1 MKRGKRAK
9 PINLKIF
16 LYSTL
21 LIVAIL
27 AIIII
32 TFYTVYSN
40 NLRKTSESLIS
51 AQKITEIVPNAEL
64 NFEKETEKA
73 SSELSKTIEEVKEE
87 IFEEN
92 VIQEEPKE
100 FVEEVA
106 EKPTEVIIEEVVI
119 PDPVF
124 SLPVEGEIIKK
135 FAKDELVYSETLQE
149 WTTHL
154 GIDIKAPRTT
164 VVKAAE
170 EGTVVAIK
178 NDPRYGLTV
187 ILEHVNGYKTIYAN
201 LLTTEFVNV
210 DEKVEK
216 GQSLGTVGNSA
227 VFEIL
232 DEPHLH
238 FEIMKDGEYLDPQL
252 YIYF

>member
-9 PINLKIF
+9 PFSLKFF

-21 LIVAIL
+21 SIVILFAIVV
-27 AIIII
+27 I
-32 TFYTVYSN
+32 TFYVIYNN

-51 AQKITEIVPNAEL
+51 AQKITEIVPNTEL
-64 NFEKETEKA
+64 NFEQETEKA

-92 VIQEEPKE
+92 VIQEEPKAI
-100 FVEEVA
+100 VEEVV
-106 EKPTEVIIEEVVI
+106 EEPTEVVIEEVVI

-124 SLPVEGEIIKK
+124 TLPVEGEIMKK

-149 WTTHL
+149 WTTHF
-154 GIDIKAPRTT
+154 GVDIKVPRTT
-164 VVKAAE
+164 VVKSAE
-170 EGTVVAIK
+170 QGIVTAIK

-187 ILEHVNGYKTIYAN
+187 IIEHVNGFKTVYAN

-216 GQSLGTVGNSA
+216 GQSIGTVGNSA
-227 VFEIL
+227 AFEIL

-238 FEIMKDGEYLDPQL
+238 FEIIKDGEYLDPQL
-252 YIYF
+252 YLK

>member
-40 NLRKTSESLIS
+40 NLKKTSESLIS
-51 AQKITEIVPNAEL
+51 AQKITEIVPNSEISI
-64 NFEKETEKA
+64 EQEVEKA
-73 SSELSKTIEEVKEE
+73 SSELSKTINEVKIE
-87 IFEEN
+87 FEEN
-92 VIQEEPKE
+92 IEQEEGKQEIEEKIVEKPVE
-100 FVEEVA
+100 VIVEE
-106 EKPTEVIIEEVVI
+106 IVI

-124 SLPVEGEIIKK
+124 VLPLEGEIIKK

-149 WTTHL
+149 WTTHF

-201 LLTTEFVNV
+201 LLTTEFVEI

-238 FEIMKDGEYLDPQL
+238 FEIMKNGEYVDPQL
-252 YIYF
+252 YV